1 MHSIVRSSHE
11 EVPAKQGFII
21 GSYEIGKT
29 IGEGTFGKVKLGVHI
44 KTQEK
49 VAIKVL
55 EKERICDVSDVERV
69 SREIHILKLI
79 RHPNIIQL
87 YEIIETPKK
96 LYLIMEY
103 ASGGELFDYIVKHNK
118 LSEHESCVFFQQIIS
133 GIEYIHKLHIVHR
146 DLKPEN
152 LLLDEKNN
160 IKIVDFGLSNTYKP
174 DETLKTA
181 CGSPCYAAPEMIA
194 GKRYKGIEVDIWSA
208 GVILFAMICGY
219 LPFEDSNTSQLYKKI
234 LAGDYTFPKF
244 ISKDA
249 KEFLKSILNINPEDR
264 FTISSIRGHIWY
276 QQINEEPKPGI
287 QIGYDH
293 IKVDPSVLLQLRNYN
308 YDLDYS
314 KKCLEADKHNE
325 VTTCYYLLL
334 KRHILNG
341 GSINIEAPPLPNKK
355 FLLSALPGAYGN
367 TDLLSMI
374 KNPKKRKAES
384 TGGTD
389 SNEKYRHEDKM
400 FSRTRHERNISVE
413 PPKRFYSL
421 SPNGRMKKPKPMT
434 RPKAATPRP
443 PNIYKVTHMKF
454 RNNPL
459 RMAEISPIYF
469 PNYRAKGNR
478 KSSKNT

>member
-1 MHSIVRSSHE
+1 MNNQSSLE
-11 EVPAKQGFII
+11 NIPSKQGFII

-29 IGEGTFGKVKLGVHI
+29 IGKGTFGKVKLGVHI

-118 LSEHESCVFFQQIIS
+118 LSEHESCIFFQQIIS
-133 GIEYIHKLHIVHR
+133 GIEYIHKLLIVHR

-160 IKIVDFGLSNTYKP
+160 IKIVDFGLSNTYKL

-181 CGSPCYAAPEMIA
+181 CGSPCYAAPEMIS
-194 GKRYKGIEVDIWSA
+194 GKSYKGIEVDIWSA

-234 LAGDYTFPKF
+234 LAGDYKFPKF

-249 KEFLKSILNINPEDR
+249 KEFLKNILNTNPDER
-264 FTISSIRGHIWY
+264 FTISRIRGHVWY
-276 QQINEEPKPGI
+276 KQIKEESKPGI
-287 QIGYDH
+287 LIGYDH
-293 IKVDPSVLLQLRNYN
+293 IKIDISVLLQLRNYN
-308 YDLDYS
+308 YDLDYV

-334 KRHILNG
+334 KRHILNS
-341 GSINIEAPPLPNKK
+341 GSFCIEAPLLPNKK
-355 FLLSALPGAYGN
+355 FLLNALPGNYCD
-367 TDLLSMI
+367 DLLPI
-374 KNPKKRKAES
+374 FKNTKKRKTES
-384 TGGTD
+384 TGDTD
-389 SNEKYRHEDKM
+389 SNDKYRHEDKM
-400 FSRTRHERNISVE
+400 YSKTRHEHNISVE
-413 PPKRFYSL
+413 PPKSFYSL
-421 SPNGRMKKPKPMT
+421 SPNCKMKKLKPIT
-434 RPKAATPRP
+434 RPKAATPKP
-443 PNIYKVTHMKF
+443 LNVYKAIHMKF
-454 RNNPL
+454 KNNPL
-459 RMAEISPIYF
+459 RIGEINPIYF
-469 PNYRAKGNR
+469 PSYKIKSNW
-478 KSSKNT
+478 KSSRNT